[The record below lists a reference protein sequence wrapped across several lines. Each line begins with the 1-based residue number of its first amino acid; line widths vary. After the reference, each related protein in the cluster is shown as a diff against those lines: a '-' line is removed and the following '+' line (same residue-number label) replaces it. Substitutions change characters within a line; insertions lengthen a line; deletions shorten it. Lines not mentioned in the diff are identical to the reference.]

1 MNDDRIDRA
10 LAQLANAELPLAP
23 LNLEADVLRTIRTA
37 KSNDAAQPAWLAWWG
52 LPQLGAALA
61 ITALLVGFVGG
72 TISASRGE
80 SAKSFE
86 TALHLDVFGP
96 QAAAGDLP
104 TLFNNQ

>member
-1 MNDDRIDRA
+1 MNDDRIDQA
-10 LAQLANAELPLAP
+10 LAHLANAELPPAP
-23 LNLEADVLRTIRTA
+23 PNLEADVLRTIRTS
-37 KSNDAAQPAWLAWWG
+37 KSDDSAQPAWFAWWG

-61 ITALLVGFVGG
+61 ITALVVGFVGG
-72 TISASRGE
+72 TISANRGE

-104 TLFNNQ
+104 TLLRNR